1 LLRRNNPDTP
11 FNQKDP
17 VHHLQNERD
26 KKRPVQAV
34 TFAPAPT
41 IHHYNPVASPA
52 ELPPPVAA
60 SLVGVGAVMSQ

>member
-1 LLRRNNPDTP
+1 
-11 FNQKDP
+11 

-41 IHHYNPVASPA
+41 IHHYNP
-52 ELPPPVAA
+52 
-60 SLVGVGAVMSQ
+60 LVGVGAVMSQ